1 MDSQPFIVALS
12 VVGAVT
18 GLFGLGIALVQA
30 RLSHHASTLAAL
42 LPLYERYQS
51 NDMRRVRRT
60 IYFNDYDFEALTP
73 DQEDEIRL
81 LMADIELLS
90 VLVNEKIVSL
100 AVVRALFSPSLPAV
114 YGKVK
119 VPWIDAQRDPHKV
132 PEPASQ
138 YARNFQTLIERY
150 DRV

>member
-1 MDSQPFIVALS
+1 MDPQYFIVALS
-12 VVGAVT
+12 VVGALT

-30 RLSHHASTLAAL
+30 RLSHHASTLEAL

-60 IYFNDYDFEALTP
+60 IYLNGYDFNALTP
-73 DQEDEIRL
+73 DEEDEIRL

-100 AVVRALFSPSLPAV
+100 GVVRALFRRSLPAV
-114 YGKVK
+114 YGKLK
-119 VPWIDAQRDPHKV
+119 DPWIDAQRRYKV

-138 YARNFQTLIERY
+138 YARNLQVLIERY
-150 DRV
+150 DRI

>member
-1 MDSQPFIVALS
+1 MDPHFVVALS
-12 VVGAVT
+12 VLGAVT
-18 GLFGLGIALVQA
+18 GLLGLGIALVQA
-30 RLSHHASTLAAL
+30 RLSHQASTLQAL

-60 IYFNDYDFEALTP
+60 IYRKDYNFNALTP

-90 VLVNEKIVSL
+90 MLVNEKIVSL
-100 AVVRALFSPSLPAV
+100 GAVRALFRRSLPTV
-114 YGKVK
+114 WRELK
-119 VPWIDAQRDPHKV
+119 VPWIYAQRKPREL
-132 PEPASQ
+132 EPASD
-138 YARNFQTLIERY
+138 YAKNFEILMERY